1 MKLTRITVLAGLLA
15 AVAGAGC
22 ERKSSTGA
30 QNSTGDIL
38 VGLYGSLTG
47 NVTDSAGASVPGAK
61 VEAVNVSTG
70 AAKETTTNESGVYQL
85 NDLQAGNYRVTISLT
100 SFKTVIKED
109 IKVEANMVRRFD
121 AQLEV
126 GDVRETVVS
135 LGKQLSRRWYV
146 GYERSLNA
154 TTGSWQLIYR
164 IAQRFTLRAQTGA
177 ESSVD
182 LIWTWRWQ

>member
-1 MKLTRITVLAGLLA
+1 MLHLTETFSSRKPFDGGRWWSALILMALLFALAVSPMA
-15 AVAGAGC
+15 H
-22 ERKSSTGA
+22 A
-30 QNSTGDIL
+30 Q
-38 VGLYGSLTG
+38 VLYGSLTG

-126 GDVRETVVS
+126 GDVRETVNVTADS
-135 LGKQLSRRWYV
+135 DVLLQ
-146 GYERSLNA
+146 
-154 TTGSWQLIYR
+154 TD
-164 IAQRFTLRAQTGA
+164 RADVNITKTDREINNLPLFG
-177 ESSVD
+177 
-182 LIWTWRWQ
+182 